1 MTGTALATCLSI
13 SPQSPEEAVLRLLIE
28 LGTQVVGAEEGSLLV
43 LDEPAGDLVFAMTV
57 GSKTSELA
65 LAGQRVPLGQG
76 ITGLAAAT
84 REVQL
89 GAPTFSQVQQAR
101 ERGES
106 EGPQSVI
113 AAPMIV
119 GESVVGVIT
128 AVTFAQG
135 KRFGS
140 RDAELYG
147 KLAAVAGVVVQ
158 QRLRLNALQGSG
170 GEQASGLEAGNFPP
184 LEASI
189 VGSVMRI
196 AQARPDALVQVA
208 HLMETVEA
216 LCLGG
221 MA

>member
-1 MTGTALATCLSI
+1 MTNTALSTYLSI
-13 SPQSPEEAVLRLLIE
+13 APQSPEEAVLRLLIE
-28 LGTQVVGAEEGSLLV
+28 LGIQVVGAEEGSLLV
-43 LDEPAGDLVFAMTV
+43 LDEQAGDLVFAMTV
-57 GSKTSELA
+57 GSKTSEQA

-89 GAPTFSQVQQAR
+89 GAPTFSQVQQAL
-101 ERGES
+101 ERGAS
-106 EGPQSVI
+106 EGPQWVI
-113 AAPMIV
+113 AAPMVV

-140 RDAELYG
+140 REAELYG

-158 QRLRLNALQGSG
+158 QRHRLNALQRG
-170 GEQASGLEAGNFPP
+170 GEETTLQDASALPP

-189 VGSVMRI
+189 VSSVMRI
-196 AQARPDALVQVA
+196 AEARPDALVLVA
-208 HLMETVEA
+208 HLMETVEG
-216 LCLGG
+216 LCVGG
-221 MA
+221 AA